1 MFGKV
6 VNVVKNTVYVEN
18 LTKSVMSNLKGI
30 HVVFESQNTKI
41 IGQIIEV
48 QKEVMEVLLIGEIID
63 GAFVSGVFKFPDTNA
78 HPRIVTGSEL
88 ITFIGSQDVQDKN
101 LLLIGTSTTYN
112 NFVVTAD
119 INAFFSNHFA
129 IIGNSGSGKSCG
141 VARLLQNVFYNKKT
155 PPVHAHIVLFDVYG
169 EYHQAFS
176 GLESIPGIHV
186 RNYQNDPQAEV
197 QSITFPA
204 YFLDADDLAI
214 LLDVD
219 DSFLIPVL
227 EKTLQYVSIFKSD
240 DPVSLEYKNN
250 IIATALL
257 DVLASGKTASQIRDQ
272 VISILNKY
280 NTPQLNVNSEIK
292 EPGYTRTVRQC
303 LNIDAQGKINAI
315 TQINDFLSQFQKLN
329 LNDYALVPNLVYSLE
344 DVYDALEFALL
355 SEGVYNSV
363 SMYERA
369 MSLKTH
375 LHQIITGPYAKYFRF
390 NEVISKKEY
399 VEGLFKHV
407 NGENVQIVDI
417 SLNHMEDRF
426 AKIMTKLYSKLF
438 FDYATALQ
446 PRGSF
451 PINIILEEAHRYVQ
465 NDRDLE
471 VLGYNIFD
479 RITKEGRK
487 YGVLM
492 GFITQR
498 PMELSTTAL
507 SQCSN
512 FLVFQIFHPAD
523 FQIIESITS
532 SVTSDELERLKTLRK
547 GMCLVFGNAFHIPI
561 VAKLDMPNPPPS
573 SSNIQISEKWF

>member
-1 MFGKV
+1 MFGKIV
-6 VNVVKNTVYVEN
+6 DVKKNTVYVEN
-18 LTKSVMSNLKGI
+18 LAKSVMSNLKGI

-48 QKEVMEVLLIGEIID
+48 QKETLEILLIGEIINNV
-63 GAFVSGVFKFPDTNA
+63 FVNGVFKFPDMNA
-78 HPRIVTGSEL
+78 VPRIVTGNEL
-88 ITFIGSQDVQDKN
+88 ITFIGSQDIQDKN
-101 LLLIGTSTTYN
+101 RLLIGTSTTYN

-141 VARLLQNVFYNKKT
+141 VARLLQNVFYNKKNS
-155 PPVHAHIVLFDVYG
+155 PINAHIVLFDVYG

-176 GLESIPGIHV
+176 NLESIPGIHV
-186 RNYQNDPQAEV
+186 RNYQNDPDAEV
-197 QSITFPA
+197 QSISFPA

-219 DSFLIPVL
+219 DSFLVPVL

-315 TQINDFLSQFQKLN
+315 TQINDFLSQFKKLN

-375 LHQIITGPYAKYFRF
+375 LHQIITGPYAKYFRY

-426 AKIMTKLYSKLF
+426 AKVMT
-438 FDYATALQ
+438 LQ

-451 PINIILEEAHRYVQ
+451 PINIILEEAHRYVN

-498 PMELSTTAL
+498 PMELSTTSL

-512 FLVFQIFHPAD
+512 FLVFQIFHPSD
-523 FQIIESITS
+523 YQIIESITS

-561 VAKLDMPNPPPS
+561 VAKLEMPNPPPS